1 MLKFYTQ
8 LSVNK
13 QLVVSNAVTFT
24 LVIFAAIAALLS
36 VQSVRNT
43 QATADVFGNAQYSL
57 QVALRG
63 VNESILTEGSS
74 ASVDLTRKGMA
85 DFETALGA
93 IPPLLAGDAA
103 KLAAAER
110 IAAQWKELAAQITP
124 FLSNKD
130 LSVEDGDTMIAF
142 GRIIGASSDLLND
155 MDGLADDIRAQ
166 GGASTRSVIGVML
179 GAFCLIL
186 VCILL
191 VGYIVFGT
199 VTRPLQAAVKVAKS
213 MAAGDLTQQIEVASG
228 LETGQLLQALKD
240 TNESLKQIVGEVR
253 HGTEAV
259 SAASREIAAGN
270 ADLSSR
276 TEAQAASLEETASS
290 MEELTSTVRH
300 NAENARQ
307 ANQLASGASDVAVK
321 GGQVVHQVVATM
333 SSINDSS
340 KKIADIISVIDGIAF
355 QTNILALNAA
365 VEAARAGEQGR
376 GFAVVASEVRTLAQ
390 RSAGAAKEIKELI
403 DDSVAKVS
411 DGTRLVDEAGR
422 TMDEIVSAVK
432 RVTDVMAEI
441 TSASAEQSAGIE
453 QINQAVAQMDMA
465 TQQNAALVEE
475 AAASAETME
484 KQAQNLAHAVS
495 VFKLDEYATHAHA
508 SSNPPAAR
516 TGLPRKSAARS
527 VASKKPAPRLIA
539 KSDQDGE
546 WAAY

>member
-1 MLKFYTQ
+1 MFKFYTK

-13 QLVVSNAVTFT
+13 QIVTANAVTFS
-24 LVIFAAIAALLS
+24 LVICAAIAALLS
-36 VQSVRNT
+36 VQSIRNT
-43 QATADVFGNAQYSL
+43 QATADLFTNAQYSL

-74 ASVDLTRKGMA
+74 ASIALTQKSMA
-85 DFETALGA
+85 DFDTALGM
-93 IPPLLAGDAA
+93 IPPLLADDETKHATAA
-103 KLAAAER
+103 R
-110 IAAQWKELAAQITP
+110 ITAQWKELASQIAP
-124 FLSNKD
+124 FLSNKN

-142 GRIIGASSDLLND
+142 GRIVGTSTDLMKD
-155 MDGLADDIRAQ
+155 MDGLAGEIRAQ
-166 GGASTRSVIGVML
+166 GNASSSTVLGVML
-179 GAFCLIL
+179 AAFCLVL

-191 VGYIVFGT
+191 VGYVVFSAI
-199 VTRPLQAAVKVAKS
+199 TRPLYAAVKVAKS

-253 HGTEAV
+253 NGTEAV
-259 SAASREIAAGN
+259 SAASKEIAAGN

-321 GGQVVHQVVATM
+321 GGQMVHQVVATM

-340 KKIADIISVIDGIAF
+340 KKIADIISVIDSIAF

-403 DDSVAKVS
+403 DDSVAKVG

-441 TSASAEQSAGIE
+441 TSASMEQSAGIE
-453 QINQAVAQMDMA
+453 QINQAVAQMDVA

-475 AAASAETME
+475 AAAAAETME
-484 KQAQNLAHAVS
+484 KQAQNLANAVS
-495 VFKLDEYATHAHA
+495 VFKLEQFETRAPA
-508 SSNPPAAR
+508 S
-516 TGLPRKSAARS
+516 RKSPTANTGRP
-527 VASKKPAPRLIA
+527 KKPAASSVTGRKPVPRLPA
-539 KSDQDGE
+539 KSEQESD